1 MIVEVRKHRR
11 TVVKSEETL
20 GEGETFRD
28 LLDLLSRKVPHEV
41 KIGDSWKVLDGFCRR
56 RLDEEVE
63 VSPDKARMIR
73 FIHETRAPEVPPEDP
88 YLGFKPYTLYELGN
102 GTIEYIRNP
111 KHNLFPIHHP
121 EEFFWNLVESRP
133 PVEDWRNESS
143 FWSNE
148 SRPPV
153 EDMDWDVMD

>member
-1 MIVEVRKHRR
+1 MIVEVRKHRK
-11 TVVKSEETL
+11 TVVESEETL

-41 KIGDSWKVLDGFCRR
+41 KIGDSWKILDGFRRR

-88 YLGFKPYTLYELGN
+88 YLGFKPFSLYELGN

-111 KHNLFPIHHP
+111 KRNTP
-121 EEFFWNLVESRP
+121 EEFQVSVESRP

-143 FWSNE
+143 FWSNA
-148 SRPPV
+148 SRPPA
-153 EDMDWDVMD
+153 EDMNFEIMD